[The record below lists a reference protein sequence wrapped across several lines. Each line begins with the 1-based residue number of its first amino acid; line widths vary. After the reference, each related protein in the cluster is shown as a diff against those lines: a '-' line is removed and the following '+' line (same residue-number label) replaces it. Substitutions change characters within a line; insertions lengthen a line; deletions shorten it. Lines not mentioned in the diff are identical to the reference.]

1 MLQSENLYKEY
12 ARWLP
17 WSRERGKL
25 ASLKLGVFSEPTG
38 SEPMWYVARVLPEDA
53 KEVNA

>member
-12 ARWLP
+12 AWWLP

-38 SEPMWYVARVLPEDA
+38 SEPMWYVGRVLPEDA
-53 KEVNA
+53 KR